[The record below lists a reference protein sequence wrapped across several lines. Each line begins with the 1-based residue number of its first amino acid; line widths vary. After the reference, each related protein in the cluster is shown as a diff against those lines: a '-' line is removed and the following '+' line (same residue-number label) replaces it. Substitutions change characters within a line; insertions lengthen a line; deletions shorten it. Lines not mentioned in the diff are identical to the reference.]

1 MIWMKNGIS
10 KSLLTFLIL
19 LVGIVRLHAQAD
31 SARYDRPSLC
41 LMMAAHP
48 EQAFGDEIEIIFR
61 EMNIPERF
69 NDHSLGVRVVKF
81 PNTQDENI
89 VKQILNFSDHVQL
102 PKKMVAKWFSRNKQT
117 GTFNTDLIAERG
129 LYNANKKDIIIAN
142 NTIRNEALLA
152 DAGEKLISH
161 TFLVLCDY
169 SYNRE
174 YSTSS
179 NREATE
185 ESTYSKKIDV
195 NNAQSVDAYHGHIYQ
210 KDNRLSSF
218 ELTCTSYLFRLR
230 WNDSV
235 AAVFYQDYYCDNMD
249 QAKVQAFQQDKS
261 TFQIEYVG
269 SCLDKE
275 TEINPDGIYT
285 NQQLIKKTCVRLCD
299 KNLTTL
305 QRAHPE
311 FRIKAPLVSTSPL
324 KAYIGMKEGVNHLSR
339 FEVLLPIFQ
348 KDGTP
353 LEHPGLKPPG
363 AKGYFRFRGLGPDY
377 DLVSIRRRII
387 ENSLSPSTPFLIE
400 QNENREDQP
409 KGYGLPFAYRSY
421 CIRLYSFICKPK
433 KAKREFISMAIREDI
448 RKLDKYIAESTK
460 SLYRIDEASFTPEQ
474 ASLYT
479 QMQAEVKK
487 VNVSYEL
494 DSLTVGRIS
503 ETQDD
508 GSNVFMPGL
517 IACVHGPKK
526 MGRTPQYY
534 PYVNMNIDKP
544 EFGIIRFGQSSVDR
558 SNTYMTMFDGTNLKS
573 LCQQF
578 VASLY
583 GTYQMVPNDYFR
595 PTSVTLKPKAG
606 GNDVVL
612 QRAVIKD

>member
-1 MIWMKNGIS
+1 MTWMKNGIS
-10 KSLLTFLIL
+10 KSLLTFLL
-19 LVGIVRLHAQAD
+19 LWAGIISLHAQAD

-179 NREATE
+179 NSEATE
-185 ESTYSKKIDV
+185 ESTYPKKIDV

-249 QAKVQAFQQDKS
+249 QAKAQAFQQDKS

-275 TEINPDGIYT
+275 TEINPNGIYT

-324 KAYIGMKEGVNHLSR
+324 KAYIGMKEGINHLSR

-348 KDGTP
+348 KDGT
-353 LEHPGLKPPG
+353 
-363 AKGYFRFRGLGPDY
+363 YSY
-377 DLVSIRRRII
+377 RR
-387 ENSLSPSTPFLIE
+387 
-400 QNENREDQP
+400 
-409 KGYGLPFAYRSY
+409 
-421 CIRLYSFICKPK
+421 
-433 KAKREFISMAIREDI
+433 
-448 RKLDKYIAESTK
+448 
-460 SLYRIDEASFTPEQ
+460 
-474 ASLYT
+474 
-479 QMQAEVKK
+479 V
-487 VNVSYEL
+487 
-494 DSLTVGRIS
+494 
-503 ETQDD
+503 
-508 GSNVFMPGL
+508 
-517 IACVHGPKK
+517 
-526 MGRTPQYY
+526 
-534 PYVNMNIDKP
+534 
-544 EFGIIRFGQSSVDR
+544 GIIRPIPGKIWDNRFMADEKEQNLDA
-558 SNTYMTMFDGTNLKS
+558 TYFEQLS
-573 LCQQF
+573 
-578 VASLY
+578 
-583 GTYQMVPNDYFR
+583 
-595 PTSVTLKPKAG
+595 G
-606 GNDVVL
+606 GELAPGLLIREID
-612 QRAVIKD
+612 